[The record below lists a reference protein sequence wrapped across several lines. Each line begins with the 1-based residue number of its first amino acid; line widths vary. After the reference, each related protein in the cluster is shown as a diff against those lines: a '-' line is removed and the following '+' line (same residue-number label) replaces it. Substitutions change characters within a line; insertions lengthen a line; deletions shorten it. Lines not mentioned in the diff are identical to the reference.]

1 MSSIAAHLIYL
12 PLKFWTDLPSWLA
25 MLNFH
30 HPGPL
35 CFWVDFLLICS
46 RTESWSPLPASWVLS
61 SDTFS
66 SQEQEQPSQIFWW
79 NTAFPSCSAE
89 SEQTFRLGK
98 KTPGFDISPWCKFWV
113 IHSITLIANCW
124 LPIHRDIQW
133 FISFITSTTIHV
145 MYYKDPRAVFKRFI
159 FPFILIAI
167 PHIFFFAKSRKK
179 KSCDKLKANNL
190 ML

>member
-1 MSSIAAHLIYL
+1 MHVSKNTLAVKKCICIALTIVVSSIAAHLIYL

-66 SQEQEQPSQIFWW
+66 SQEQEQPSQIFRW

-89 SEQTFRLGK
+89 SEQTFRLEK
-98 KTPGFDISPWCKFWV
+98 NTRFWYLSLV
-113 IHSITLIANCW
+113 
-124 LPIHRDIQW
+124 
-133 FISFITSTTIHV
+133 
-145 MYYKDPRAVFKRFI
+145 
-159 FPFILIAI
+159 
-167 PHIFFFAKSRKK
+167 
-179 KSCDKLKANNL
+179 
-190 ML
+190 